1 MSQADI
7 IVVGAGIAG
16 AAIAFGLAQ
25 KGLRVLV
32 LDGQRGDFRASR
44 ANFGLIWVQSKGLGF
59 PAYQTITKKSSA
71 DWANFAAR
79 IHDASGMKLPLEQ
92 NGGLAFC
99 LGEADWEKR
108 KTINDALDAQQPANE
123 QSTEMLDRVALEKLL
138 PAVRLGDEVV
148 GASFGFMDGVVN
160 PLELLSALH
169 VATRNLGGELHF
181 QSPVTSIVPRQH
193 GFKVETA
200 KQSFEAEKLVLAAG
214 LATPALA
221 AHLDMHVPIR
231 PQRGQ
236 ILVTE
241 RAVPFLPLP
250 ASGLRQT
257 AEGTVMIGVTN
268 EDVGFDTS
276 TTAEGAAKMARKA
289 IKIVPALEQARLI
302 RQWAGL
308 RVLSPD
314 GGPIY
319 VQSEK
324 YPGAF
329 AATCHSG
336 VTLAAFHANQL
347 CDSIAT
353 GQMTAALT
361 AFSPERFSVQKVA

>member
-25 KGLRVLV
+25 KGLKVVV

-44 ANFGLIWVQSKGLGF
+44 ANFGLIWVQSKGRGF
-59 PAYQTITKKSSA
+59 PEYQTITQKSAA
-71 DWANFAAR
+71 DWADFAAK
-79 IHDASGMKLPLEQ
+79 IHDASGMTPPLEQ

-108 KTINDALDAQQPANE
+108 KAINEALNAQQRANKPGA
-123 QSTEMLDRVALEKLL
+123 EMLDRVALEKLM
-138 PAVRLGDEVV
+138 PTVRLGDEVV
-148 GASFGFMDGVVN
+148 GASFGFMDGAAN

-169 VATRNLGGELHF
+169 VAIRNLGGELHF
-181 QSPVTSIVPRQH
+181 QSPVTSIVPRRS
-193 GFKVETA
+193 GFKVESA
-200 KQSFEAEKLVLAAG
+200 RQSFEADKIVLAAG

-221 AHLDMHVPIR
+221 AQLDMHVPIR

-241 RAVPFLPLP
+241 RVNPFLRFP

-257 AEGTVMIGVTN
+257 SEGTVLIGVTN
-268 EDVGFDTS
+268 EDVGFDIL

-289 IKIVPALEQARLI
+289 IKIVPALKQARLV

-319 VQSEK
+319 AQSKK

-336 VTLAAFHANQL
+336 ITLAAFHANEL
-347 CDSIAT
+347 CDCIAA
-353 GQMTAALT
+353 GQMTTPLT
-361 AFSPERFSVQKVA
+361 AFSPERFSV